1 MRLSVVSAL
10 LMTAA
15 VAGCRS
21 AGPVAEPP
29 QPDAAADIPRLLDD
43 ARAAIAGGRPDR
55 AAALCDR
62 VLAVW
67 PECFTAAALRD
78 DLRASGEP
86 APGRRA
92 AGASDLLVS
101 AMAVDEI
108 IRQKAWA
115 EYRIAM
121 EQAERRLLAGDF
133 AGAEAWVGRAEAVI
147 AADALH
153 LPGRGAGWTGRAG
166 ALRDRVRQVRPE

>member
-15 VAGCRS
+15 LAGCRG

-29 QPDAAADIPRLLDD
+29 QPDAAGDIPGLLDE

-78 DLRASGEP
+78 DLRASRAP
-86 APGRRA
+86 AR
-92 AGASDLLVS
+92 GAVGGSDLLVS

-133 AGAEAWVGRAEAVI
+133 AGAEAWVDRAEAVA

-166 ALRDRVRQVRPE
+166 ALRDRVRQARPE